1 VADAPA
7 NLKGSSVPVS
17 ARGARADAVARVLLM
32 ITLLGVA
39 LQFALAGYAAFGAG
53 FELHVTIG
61 RLLGTFT
68 LLPAVA
74 VLLARP
80 GRRDVILAIVLFV
93 LAFLVQGVLA
103 ALGRDGSALFGALHA
118 IDGMIIG
125 GLASTLL
132 AGATARQKQRAA

>member
-7 NLKGSSVPVS
+7 NLKGSSAPVS

-32 ITLLGVA
+32 ITLAGVA

-80 GRRDVILAIVLFV
+80 GRRDVILAIVLFI

-103 ALGRDGSALFGALHA
+103 ALGRDGSDLFGALHA
-118 IDGMIIG
+118 INGMIIG
-125 GLASTLL
+125 GMASTLL